1 MNLHELGWNAYFKQ
15 EFEQFQNTGYLPA
28 RITLAERERYL
39 AYTEAGEI
47 ITEISGR
54 LRHSAQSR
62 SDFPAVGDWVA
73 ATMNGAETA
82 IIHAILPR
90 KSNLSRKIAGATTE
104 EQVIA
109 ANVDTLFIVTGLDGD
124 YNLRRIERYLALA
137 WNCGINPV
145 ILLNKS
151 DICPDVPARV
161 AEVEAIAFGVPVFAL
176 TTRTQSDGTSAGL
189 EALQPWF
196 ETGKTVALVGS
207 SGVGKSSI
215 INRLLHEDRQS
226 VYEVRQDDSRG
237 RHTTTRRELIFLP
250 DGGMIID
257 NPGMRQVQLWA
268 DAESVEETF
277 EDIRAFGE
285 MCRFHDCRHENEPGC
300 AVQQAL
306 ADGKLD
312 SKRFQNYLKL
322 QKEIDYLESRQNQR
336 AQLNTKARWKI
347 RSRQIR
353 AFKHKK

>member
-1 MNLHELGWNAYFKQ
+1 MNLHELGWNSFFKQ
-15 EFEQFQNTGYLPA
+15 EFEQFQNMGYLPA
-28 RITLAERERYL
+28 RIALAERERYL

-73 ATMNGAETA
+73 VKMTGAETA
-82 IIHAILPR
+82 TIHALLPR

-176 TTRTQSDGTSAGL
+176 TTRAQSNGVQGL
-189 EALQPWF
+189 EALLPWF
-196 ETGKTVALVGS
+196 ETGKTAALVGS

-215 INRLLHEDRQS
+215 INRLLHENRQE
-226 VYEVRQDDSRG
+226 VFEVRLDDSRG

-257 NPGMRQVQLWA
+257 NPGMREVQLWA

-285 MCRFHDCRHENEPGC
+285 MCRFHDCRHGNEPGC

-322 QKEIDYLESRQNQR
+322 QKEIDYLESRQSQR

-353 AFKHKK
+353 SFKNKK